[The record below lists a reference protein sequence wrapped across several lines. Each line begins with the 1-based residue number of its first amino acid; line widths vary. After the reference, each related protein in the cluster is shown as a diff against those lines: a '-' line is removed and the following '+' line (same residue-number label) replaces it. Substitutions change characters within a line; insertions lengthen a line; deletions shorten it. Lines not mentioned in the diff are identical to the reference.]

1 MGSEGDIVE
10 ENLSHDSIFGNDISK
25 IRKVSN
31 ILQTRIDKRKSFLPP
46 GYRGALDPRH
56 QTTHPVLGIRETRTT
71 TIKTLKKKNKKAKY

>member
-46 GYRGALDPRH
+46 GYRGALDPRR
-56 QTTHPVLGIRETRTT
+56 QTTPVLGIRETRTLER
-71 TIKTLKKKNKKAKY
+71 KTKKT